1 MHRIEQTQEQF
12 SAQGESG
19 DEPIRA
25 GGRAGD
31 RVRAA
36 RATAL
41 PVPLEVEPTVKQ
53 EE

>member
-1 MHRIEQTQEQF
+1 MHRIEQTQEQ
-12 SAQGESG
+12 SSKGG